1 MSELSTRT
9 LRVAA
14 VQMVCEP
21 GKTEENLTHA
31 QAMVK
36 EAAEKG
42 AKLVLLPE
50 LMPSGYM
57 ATEAIWE
64 SAEPMDG
71 PSVTWLKATAKEYK
85 IYLGFTF
92 LEAEG
97 EDFYNAFVLATPKG
111 DIAGRVRKSPPA
123 SIEANFYQA
132 GDDPHVIETEI
143 GSIGVSICYENLL
156 YERICELSK
165 LSADIV
171 LSPSAAGRPKAI
183 LPGDVRRFEKMLK
196 QWRGLYSQVLGV
208 PNVIA
213 NRVGSLETEL
223 PGMLPYLK
231 SSFPGL
237 SVITDSDG
245 SVLQELGEE
254 EGVIVADVYLDPNK
268 KKTKPPKCYK
278 KMWAM
283 PVPWYAFIWPMTQ
296 KTGEK
301 RYKKSHARRARAKI
315 KSEIETL

>member
-1 MSELSTRT
+1 MSESSTKK

-14 VQMVCEP
+14 VQMVCEE
-21 GKTEENLTHA
+21 GKIEENLTHA
-31 QAMVK
+31 QKMVE
-36 EAAEKG
+36 EAVEKG
-42 AKLVLLPE
+42 AELVLLPE

-57 ATEAIWE
+57 ATEAIWDNAE
-64 SAEPMDG
+64 SMSG
-71 PSVTWLKATAKEYK
+71 QSVAWLKAIAEKYK

-92 LEAEG
+92 LEADG

-123 SIEANFYQA
+123 SIEANFYKA
-132 GDDPHVIETEI
+132 GDDPHVIETEL
-143 GSIGVSICYENLL
+143 GRIGVGICYENLL

-183 LPGDVRRFEKMLK
+183 LPGDVKRFEKMLV
-196 QWRGLYSQVLGV
+196 QWRGLYSKALGV

-213 NRVGSLETEL
+213 NRVGLLDTEL
-223 PGMLPYLK
+223 PGMLPHLK

-237 SVITDSDG
+237 SAITGSDG
-245 SVLQELGEE
+245 AVLSELGEE
-254 EGVIVADVYLDPNK
+254 EGVIVADVHLDCRRK
-268 KKTKPPKCYK
+268 KEESLKCHG

-296 KTGEK
+296 RTGEK
-301 RYKKSHARRARAKI
+301 RYRTSRSGH
-315 KSEIETL
+315 